1 MNTQFVKF
9 LVLIFLL
16 LSLLIL
22 VYVFYR
28 SEIVYKGSN
37 FHYYFKYY
45 LFSIGAVVFWTM
57 VLFFKNEVKK
67 NLLLFSFS
75 FIFSLYFLEFLL
87 NFVFYT
93 NVYTVHRKIFNQN
106 FDTRTNMEFVEDK
119 RGKGIDIFPILKQ
132 GLVRDKFINKKS
144 EEILALSP
152 GISKKVT
159 VLCNELG
166 NYVTYKSDR
175 YGFNNP
181 DTEWDNAST
190 HVLLI
195 GDSYIHGHCVSPKEN
210 MTSQIRAMTGK
221 STLNL
226 GVGGIGPL
234 RELAILKEYAS
245 SKKPKNLFW
254 MYYEGND
261 MEDFEVELKNKI
273 LVKYLK
279 KNFTQNLMNHQEE
292 IDHFKNE
299 TFNNLISD
307 RNTLLHKIRFLRLY
321 ELRTFIRRFLGS
333 LYYKKQKTKRVV
345 YVNPLLINVLSEA
358 KNLTESWGGNFF
370 FVYIP
375 EYSRYKS
382 KVRNHETFN
391 KKAEIINLLE
401 NKNIVVIDLHKE
413 VFIKKSNHKIMYIC
427 HTCHLTSYAYKK
439 IAEFITTQVIKN

>member
-1 MNTQFVKF
+1 M
-9 LVLIFLL
+9 
-16 LSLLIL
+16 
-22 VYVFYR
+22 
-28 SEIVYKGSN
+28 
-37 FHYYFKYY
+37 
-45 LFSIGAVVFWTM
+45 
-57 VLFFKNEVKK
+57 
-67 NLLLFSFS
+67 
-75 FIFSLYFLEFLL
+75 
-87 NFVFYT
+87 
-93 NVYTVHRKIFNQN
+93 
-106 FDTRTNMEFVEDK
+106 
-119 RGKGIDIFPILKQ
+119 
-132 GLVRDKFINKKS
+132 
-144 EEILALSP
+144 ALS
-152 GISKKVT
+152 
-159 VLCNELG
+159 
-166 NYVTYKSDR
+166 
-175 YGFNNP
+175 
-181 DTEWDNAST
+181 
-190 HVLLI
+190 
-195 GDSYIHGHCVSPKEN
+195 EN
-210 MTSQIRAMTGK
+210 
-221 STLNL
+221 
-226 GVGGIGPL
+226 
-234 RELAILKEYAS
+234 LAILKEYAS

-413 VFIKKSNHKIMYIC
+413 VFIKNLIIKLCIS
-427 HTCHLTSYAYKK
+427 
-439 IAEFITTQVIKN
+439 VIHAI